1 MASKLNGNG
10 QEEDLKKNHNN
21 CMAKAE
27 SKTRQILAFLSRHR
41 GETFETQELV
51 ELFSASSWTVV
62 RAVEMN
68 PSACRAIN
76 FKTTIEVFDEDADLR
91 SSTSDVRDTR
101 HRTEREVNS
110 SRGTR
115 SWQGRKTLRKLNGEK

>member
-10 QEEDLKKNHNN
+10 LEGDLRKNHNTP
-21 CMAKAE
+21 MPKLE
-27 SKTRQILAFLSRHR
+27 SKTRRILSFLSRHR
-41 GETFETQELV
+41 GETFETQELA
-51 ELFSASSWTVV
+51 ELFNASSWTVI

-68 PSACRAIN
+68 PSACRSLN
-76 FKTTIEVFDEDADLR
+76 FKTTIEVFAEDVDLM
-91 SSTSDVRDTR
+91 SSTSDVRHTR
-101 HRTEREVNS
+101 YTTRNEANS